1 MLRGDEAHVRCTR
14 ALAARIVLGGE
25 RHAVA
30 LAQLLETHVHE
41 RRAVE
46 EHILEPVL
54 GPDEPEPTLGDRFD
68 AAAGH
73 GYSSS
78 SGAAERKRPGM
89 SDRPNMPGLPVIGH
103 EPLARATVT
112 HVHT

>member
-1 MLRGDEAHVRCTR
+1 MLGGDETHVRGTR
-14 ALAARIVLGGE
+14 APAARIVLGSE
-25 RHAVA
+25 AHAVV
-30 LAQLLETHVHE
+30 LAQLVEAHVHE

-46 EHILEPVL
+46 EHILVPVL

-78 SGAAERKRPGM
+78 SGAAKRTKPGM
-89 SDRPNMPGLPVIGH
+89 SDRPNMPGLPVSGH
-103 EPLARATVT
+103 E
-112 HVHT
+112 